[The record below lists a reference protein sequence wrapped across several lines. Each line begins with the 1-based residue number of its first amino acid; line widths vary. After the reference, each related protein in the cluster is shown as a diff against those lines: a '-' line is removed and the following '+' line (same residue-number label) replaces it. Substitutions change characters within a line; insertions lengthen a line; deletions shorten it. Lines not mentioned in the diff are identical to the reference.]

1 MKGFTSRKMPDQNER
16 KPLIDIQAIDSKD
29 KAQKAIEQL
38 RKALRYHNYR
48 YYVLDDPTVSD
59 SEYDK
64 LMQQLQSLEEEYP
77 ELQDPNS
84 PTQRVSGEVQEE
96 LGTVTHPKPMLSL
109 KAVYNDSEVLNFDE
123 TCKKSLDDK
132 YVEYVAEPK
141 YDGLSIELIYEN
153 GNLTSAATRGDG
165 YTGEDVLGNI
175 KTIREIPMQL
185 RSEEISYP
193 RMIAFRGEVY
203 MRIDEFNLLNKQ
215 REKEGEEPFANPR
228 NAAAGSLRQLDSR
241 ITAKRPLHVF
251 LYEIL
256 DCEGCSFSS
265 HWEELI
271 AFKSWG
277 LKVNLQDSRRC
288 KNIEEALAY
297 YAEMTEK
304 RDELP
309 YEIDGVVFKI
319 NDLATREKLGFR
331 QRDPRWAIAYKFKPR
346 QGTTKLEN
354 IIVQVGR
361 TGKLTPVAI
370 LKPIRIGGV
379 EVSRASLHNQS
390 EIERKDIRIGDTV
403 LVERAGDVIPYV
415 VKPIKDD
422 RDGSEVKFIMTH
434 RCPVCHSEV
443 LMSEDNKTARCTN
456 INCPAQVRERIIH
469 FTQKAAMNIQG
480 LGDKKVRQ
488 LMDANIITSISSIF
502 YLKKD
507 DVEKLEGFGK
517 KSAQNLVDEIEKSKV
532 QTVTRFIFALGIPN
546 VGEHLARVLA
556 ENYQTL
562 SDIKKASKEELLSI
576 YEIGPEVADSIIK
589 FFSQDENLLQIERLK
604 EAGLTLE
611 NPVYKIGEKKL
622 PLDGLKFVFTG
633 TLQKWPRSEAQKM
646 VEDLG
651 ALATSSVS
659 KETDYVVAG
668 ENPGSKIIKAQ
679 KNNVTILNEEEFKTF
694 IQQKK

>member
-1 MKGFTSRKMPDQNER
+1 MPEQNER
-16 KPLIDIQAIDSKD
+16 KPLIDIKTIDSKD
-29 KAQKAIEQL
+29 EAQEAIEQL

-64 LMQQLQSLEEEYP
+64 LMQQLQALEEKYP
-77 ELQDPNS
+77 DLQDPNS

-123 TCKKSLDDK
+123 TCKKSLDEEH
-132 YVEYVAEPK
+132 VEYVAEPK

-153 GNLTSAATRGDG
+153 GNLISAATRGDG
-165 YTGEDVLGNI
+165 YIGEDVLGNI
-175 KTIREIPMQL
+175 KTIKEIPMQL

-193 RMIAFRGEVY
+193 GMIAFRGEVY
-203 MRIDEFNLLNKQ
+203 MRLDEFNLLNKQ
-215 REKEGEEPFANPR
+215 REKKGEDPFANPR

-265 HWEELI
+265 HWEELL

-277 LKVNLQDSRRC
+277 LMVNLQESRRC
-288 KNIEEALAY
+288 KNIKEALAY
-297 YAEMTEK
+297 YAEMTKK

-319 NDLATREKLGFR
+319 NNLVAREKLGFR

-346 QGTTKLEN
+346 QGTTKLED

-361 TGKLTPVAI
+361 TGRLTPVAI
-370 LKPIRIGGV
+370 LKPVRIGGV

-390 EIERKDIRIGDTV
+390 EIERKDIQIGDTV

-422 RDGSEVKFIMTH
+422 RDGSEKEFIMPD

-443 LMSEDNKTARCTN
+443 FMGEDKKTARCTN
-456 INCPAQVRERIIH
+456 ISCPAQVQERIIH
-469 FTQKAAMNIQG
+469 FTQKAAMNIHG

-488 LMDANIITSISSIF
+488 LMDAHIITSISSIY
-502 YLKKD
+502 YLKKG

-517 KSAQNLVDEIEKSKV
+517 KSAQNLVDEIEKSKD
-532 QTVTRFIFALGIPN
+532 QTLPKFIFALGIPN

-562 SDIKKASKEELLSI
+562 SDIQHASYDKLISI
-576 YEIGPEVADSIIK
+576 YEIGHEVAESITK
-589 FFSQDENLLQIERLK
+589 FFSQDENMLQIQRLK
-604 EAGLTLE
+604 EAGLKLE
-611 NPVYKIGEKKL
+611 NLVYKIGEKKL

-633 TLQKWPRSEAQKM
+633 TLHNWTRSEAQKM

-651 ALATSSVS
+651 AQATSSVS
-659 KETDYVVAG
+659 NETDYVVAG
-668 ENPGSKIIKAQ
+668 ENPGSKVNKAQ

-694 IQQKK
+694 IQQREKA

>member
-1 MKGFTSRKMPDQNER
+1 MPDQNER